1 MVAVLIRAG
10 QVAIRAELLDTPTA
24 SKIQEALP
32 IYANA
37 QTWGEEIYFSV
48 NVTSAEEPDAKDVM
62 ELGEIAF
69 WPGGKAIAIG
79 FGRTPASH
87 GVRENG
93 QRAPDDVTTLADAAG
108 QRGFRQ
114 PRADVGGHVSHAD
127 GSFKLSLAAVR
138 QRDRDHGF
146 SLSSAHKKRATCALL
161 RSNSSGGRCQPV
173 LVAVKVIRGVYREPL
188 SNGSRFWPKWQVE
201 KGWWAILELNQ

>member
-10 QVAIRAELLDTPTA
+10 QIAIRAELLDTPTA

-69 WPGGKAIAIG
+69 WPGGTAIAIG

-87 GVRENG
+87 GDEIRLVSPCNVWA
-93 QRAPDDVTTLADAAG
+93 RALDDVRQLASV
-108 QRGFRQ
+108 R
-114 PRADVGGHVSHAD
+114 D
-127 GSFKLSLAAVR
+127 G
-138 QRDRDHGF
+138 DR
-146 SLSSAHKKRATCALL
+146 
-161 RSNSSGGRCQPV
+161 
-173 LVAVKVIRGVYREPL
+173 VAVIEAD
-188 SNGSRFWPKWQVE
+188 S
-201 KGWWAILELNQ
+201 

>member
-10 QVAIRAELLDTPTA
+10 QIAIRAELLDTPTA

-69 WPGGKAIAIG
+69 WPAGKAIAIG

-87 GVRENG
+87 GDEIRLVSPCNVWA
-93 QRAPDDVTTLADAAG
+93 RALDDVRQLASV
-108 QRGFRQ
+108 R
-114 PRADVGGHVSHAD
+114 D
-127 GSFKLSLAAVR
+127 G
-138 QRDRDHGF
+138 DR
-146 SLSSAHKKRATCALL
+146 
-161 RSNSSGGRCQPV
+161 
-173 LVAVKVIRGVYREPL
+173 VAVIEAD
-188 SNGSRFWPKWQVE
+188 S
-201 KGWWAILELNQ
+201 